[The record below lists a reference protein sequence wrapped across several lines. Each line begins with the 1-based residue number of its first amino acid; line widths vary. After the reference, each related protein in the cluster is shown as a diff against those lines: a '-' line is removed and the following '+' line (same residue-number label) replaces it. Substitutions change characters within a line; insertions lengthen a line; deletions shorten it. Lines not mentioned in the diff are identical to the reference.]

1 MPKSNPLKRKPAKE
15 SRFQKQKQRQSV
27 SQNVTVNLTQPKIRY
42 RKRTTNLRE
51 KLKEKGNTTIT
62 NVYQTSPVSQ
72 APTGRYP
79 SSAELSALIR
89 SEYAEGARRAALEAQ
104 RKTNMATESR
114 LEASA
119 TYAADEPAPRIVG
132 GQSVV
137 EPTPEPVPE
146 PTPEPEPVSP
156 FEAERPQ
163 LLPDVE
169 VAPENPLKPPKPP
182 RAPYGSVKAARDKAN
197 EEKKLQMAEALASSA
212 ESQFETPERVPKSP
226 PSTSRMPSASLFEQ
240 IRGGRAGLKAVSLIS
255 TSTASTASINPM
267 LEQIRGGRSGLKTPS
282 VTSSSST
289 VPLFEQ
295 IRAGKAGLKPVKPK
309 SDVTSMY
316 SGFEAVTRLNP
327 MFRLRQNQ
335 QEEEDNKRSA
345 FE

>member
-15 SRFQKQKQRQSV
+15 SRFQKQKQRQTV

-51 KLKEKGNTTIT
+51 KLKERGNTTIT

-119 TYAADEPAPRIVG
+119 SYAADQPAPRISG
-132 GQSVV
+132 GQPVV
-137 EPTPEPVPE
+137 EPSLEVPPESTP
-146 PTPEPEPVSP
+146 PEPEPVSP

-163 LLPDVE
+163 PTPDVE
-169 VAPENPLKPPKPP
+169 TAPENPLKPPKPP
-182 RAPYGSVKAARDKAN
+182 RAPYGSVKAAKAKAK
-197 EEKKLQMAEALASSA
+197 EEQQLRMAEALASSA
-212 ESQFETPERVPKSP
+212 ESQFETPERVPRSP
-226 PSTSRMPSASLFEQ
+226 PTTSRVPSESLFEQ
-240 IRGGRAGLKAVSLIS
+240 IRGGRAGLKAPK
-255 TSTASTASINPM
+255 A
-267 LEQIRGGRSGLKTPS
+267 ES
-282 VTSSSST
+282 VTSST
-289 VPLFEQ
+289 TTAPANLFSQ
-295 IRAGKAGLKPVKPK
+295 IRAGRAGLKKTGSDAGSVNSFSKPK
-309 SDVTSMY
+309 SEVTSMY
-316 SGFEAVTRLNP
+316 SGFEAATRMNP
-327 MFRLRQNQ
+327 MFRLRQKQ
-335 QEEEDNKRSA
+335 QEEEDDKRSA

>member
-15 SRFQKQKQRQSV
+15 SRFQKQKQRQTV

-51 KLKEKGNTTIT
+51 KLKERGNTTIT

-119 TYAADEPAPRIVG
+119 TYAADEPAPRISG
-132 GQSVV
+132 GQPVV
-137 EPTPEPVPE
+137 EPSLEVPPE
-146 PTPEPEPVSP
+146 PTPPEPVSP

-163 LLPDVE
+163 PTPDVE
-169 VAPENPLKPPKPP
+169 TAPENPLKPPKPP
-182 RAPYGSVKAARDKAN
+182 RAAYGSVKAAREKAQ

-212 ESQFETPERVPKSP
+212 ESQFQTPERVPQSP
-226 PSTSRMPSASLFEQ
+226 PRTSRAPSESLFEQ
-240 IRGGRAGLKAVSLIS
+240 IRGGRAGLKAPKAVSITSSTTTAPPNLIS
-255 TSTASTASINPM
+255 
-267 LEQIRGGRSGLKTPS
+267 
-282 VTSSSST
+282 
-289 VPLFEQ
+289 Q
-295 IRAGKAGLKPVKPK
+295 IRAGRAGLKKTGSDAGSVNSFDKPK
-309 SDVTSMY
+309 SEVTSMY
-316 SGFEAVTRLNP
+316 SGFEAATRLNP
-327 MFRLRQNQ
+327 MFRLRQQQ

>member
-51 KLKEKGNTTIT
+51 KMKEKGNTTIT

-72 APTGRYP
+72 APSGRFP
-79 SSAELSALIR
+79 SASELSALIR
-89 SEYAEGARRAALEAQ
+89 SEYAEGARLASLEAR
-104 RKTNMATESR
+104 RKTNMATDSR

-119 TYAADEPAPRIVG
+119 TYSADEPAPRIVG
-132 GQSVV
+132 GQPVV
-137 EPTPEPVPE
+137 EPSLEVPTE
-146 PTPEPEPVSP
+146 PTPPEPVSP

-163 LLPDVE
+163 PSPDVV

-182 RAPYGSVKAARDKAN
+182 RAPYGSVKAARDKTN

-212 ESQFETPERVPKSP
+212 ESQFQTPERVPQSP
-226 PSTSRMPSASLFEQ
+226 PTTSRMPSTSLFEQ
-240 IRGGRAGLKAVSLIS
+240 IRGGRAGLKS
-255 TSTASTASINPM
+255 P
-267 LEQIRGGRSGLKTPS
+267 KTES
-282 VTSSSST
+282 VTSST
-289 VPLFEQ
+289 TTAPANLFSQ
-295 IRAGKAGLKPVKPK
+295 IRAGKAGLKKTGSDAGSSRGSVKAK

-316 SGFEAVTRLNP
+316 SGFEAATRLNP
-327 MFRLRQNQ
+327 MFRLRQQ
-335 QEEEDNKRSA
+335 QQAEEDNQRSA

>member
-15 SRFQKQKQRQSV
+15 SRFQKQKQRQTV

-51 KLKEKGNTTIT
+51 KLKERGNTTIT

-119 TYAADEPAPRIVG
+119 SYAADEPAPRISG
-132 GQSVV
+132 GQPVV
-137 EPTPEPVPE
+137 EPSPE
-146 PTPEPEPVSP
+146 PTPPEPEPTPPEPVSP

-163 LLPDVE
+163 PTPDV
-169 VAPENPLKPPKPP
+169 VTAPENPLKPPKPP
-182 RAPYGSVKAARDKAN
+182 RAPYGSVKAAKAKAQ
-197 EEKKLQMAEALASSA
+197 EEKKLQMKEG
-212 ESQFETPERVPKSP
+212 Q
-226 PSTSRMPSASLFEQ
+226 
-240 IRGGRAGLKAVSLIS
+240 
-255 TSTASTASINPM
+255 
-267 LEQIRGGRSGLKTPS
+267 
-282 VTSSSST
+282 
-289 VPLFEQ
+289 
-295 IRAGKAGLKPVKPK
+295 
-309 SDVTSMY
+309 DSM
-316 SGFEAVTRLNP
+316 GIRLNNYCKTTG
-327 MFRLRQNQ
+327 MVKKKTDTGFG
-335 QEEEDNKRSA
+335 A
-345 FE
+345 F

>member
-1 MPKSNPLKRKPAKE
+1 MPKKNPLKRKPAKE

-51 KLKEKGNTTIT
+51 KMKEKGNTTIT

-89 SEYAEGARRAALEAQ
+89 SEYAEGARLASLEAR
-104 RKTNMATESR
+104 RKTDMATDSR

-119 TYAADEPAPRIVG
+119 TYATDEPAPRIVG
-132 GQSVV
+132 GQPVV
-137 EPTPEPVPE
+137 EPTPE
-146 PTPEPEPVSP
+146 PEPEPVSP
-156 FEAERPQ
+156 FEFERPQ
-163 LLPDVE
+163 PSPDVT
-169 VAPENPLKPPKPP
+169 VAPENPLKKA
-182 RAPYGSVKAARDKAN
+182 RAPYGSVKAERERKA

-212 ESQFETPERVPKSP
+212 ESQFETPERVPQ
-226 PSTSRMPSASLFEQ
+226 STSRMPSTSLFEQ
-240 IRGGRAGLKAVSLIS
+240 IRGGRAGLKA
-255 TSTASTASINPM
+255 
-267 LEQIRGGRSGLKTPS
+267 PS

-289 VPLFEQ
+289 VSTAPPNLFSQ
-295 IRAGKAGLKPVKPK
+295 IRAGRAGLKKSTTSSSSGSETSFVKPK
-309 SDVTSMY
+309 SEVTSMY
-316 SGFEAVTRLNP
+316 SGFEAATRLNP
-327 MFRLRQNQ
+327 MFRLRQQQ